1 MDKWGEKEA
10 FFLWFRLNTRCSS
23 SPPLLHSNGR
33 ILWLQE
39 QPQLLCGTAL
49 VLLVLSCLTLPCRV
63 VAPCWPQHYHP
74 WNDLIVPQPP
84 PSSSSPHAAAKR
96 THSTSLHGGRCAPA
110 AAHCPTPAG
119 KEKGAEARDSYQDHT
134 KNRPSTRAMR
144 GLLGWEHAKS
154 RLLTQNLGPH
164 CHLVAN
170 APWNEGN
177 SQNKGGKVQ
186 TLRAKFAGAASVSG
200 RVTGSR
206 PGSAPLQRCL
216 DMNWHRRTDRQ
227 HRSTQGCGHT
237 PGAQPRAQ
245 QCLYACTCVQG
256 FIGCFQI
263 CSSSQSSAASVQI
276 GLINRNKQ
284 Q

>member
-23 SPPLLHSNGR
+23 SPPLLHRNGR

-39 QPQLLCGTAL
+39 QPQMLCGTAL

-74 WNDLIVPQPP
+74 WNELIVPQPP
-84 PSSSSPHAAAKR
+84 PSSSSPHAAAKK
-96 THSTSLHGGRCAPA
+96 THSTSLHGGRCALA

-134 KNRPSTRAMR
+134 KNRPSTRAKR

-177 SQNKGGKVQ
+177 SQNEGGGSPNVEGKVCRRSKCEWKSHWEQ
-186 TLRAKFAGAASVSG
+186 TGI
-200 RVTGSR
+200 R
-206 PGSAPLQRCL
+206 PPSEMP
-216 DMNWHRRTDRQ
+216 WHELTQKDRQ
-227 HRSTQGCGHT
+227 TAPFNPRMRPHTWST
-237 PGAQPRAQ
+237 A
-245 QCLYACTCVQG
+245 ACTTVPVRMYLCARVHW
-256 FIGCFQI
+256 
-263 CSSSQSSAASVQI
+263 
-276 GLINRNKQ
+276 LLPNM
-284 Q
+284 